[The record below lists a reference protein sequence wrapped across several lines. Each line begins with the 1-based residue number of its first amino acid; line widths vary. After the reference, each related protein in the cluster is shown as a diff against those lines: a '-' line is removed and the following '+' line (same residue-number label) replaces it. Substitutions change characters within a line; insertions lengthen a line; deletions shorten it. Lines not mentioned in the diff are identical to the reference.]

1 MRLRRLDLIRYGHFS
16 DRSLELPTG
25 KPDLHIVVGPNEAGK
40 STALSAVGDLLF
52 GIPGKSALNFLHD
65 YREMRV
71 GAALEAD
78 GEVLEIHRRKGIKG
92 TLRSADD
99 QPIPSGEHALRPFLR
114 GADRNFFER
123 MFGLDHARLRA
134 GGEEILQGDGD
145 DAGQQIF
152 GASSGIQ
159 GLQRRLQL
167 LDDEAAQLWTNR
179 RSGVRKYYIAD
190 DRLKEADRRRRDHTV
205 STDKWRDLSRT
216 FARCRDD
223 LGQLQQQIS
232 ETGREL
238 RKVGR
243 IRRVARNVAKRSTL
257 ANQINALGEIVEFE
271 AGTAQRLR
279 EAETERRDAT
289 LLLKQARS
297 ELDKTRDK
305 RAAIHWDERLLGRKT
320 EIGSLHNQR
329 ISVSK
334 GVADLPELRR
344 KLLEQ
349 QQSLVARALEV
360 GWGELG
366 ADAIAARVPR
376 SSKLTTMR
384 TALTKWDRQR
394 TQVEAA
400 QASAYE
406 ATSRLQGIRD
416 DLANVGTGRDTD
428 NLKALIEA
436 TKREFG
442 GIGAQV
448 ATERAKATEAAADAR
463 RLHSAMDPQP
473 ASIEEAVSLATPS
486 ELDIR
491 GWRDRRRDLD
501 KELDTHHE
509 QRATARK
516 ELATASAYV
525 EQLVTEAKPVTLED
539 LHEAREGRDS
549 LWAQLREGLL
559 DGAGLSAGD
568 RFAAAADPRQLA
580 DEYQQAVKNADQV
593 GDLRIDSAEAN
604 ARVAEAKRSIVD
616 IKSRLAGIETELA
629 RLEEN
634 DRQLAAEWSDLWKTI
649 PFEPLGAE
657 KMRTW
662 LATHGE
668 LADAV
673 SSSDKHQRSLAA
685 LRDQEAQAVRKLTT
699 ELEEL
704 GEDCS
709 GLGQQSL
716 TTALERAR
724 GVQAEN
730 EQTTESRKRLERDLR
745 HAERDEAEKLSRV
758 TRESSE
764 LEQLEDQWAA
774 LSADIGLDRES
785 SPLVRA
791 RMVDALDEMNREV
804 GSIRD
809 LQAGRIE
816 KIERDKRRFADAV
829 SALARALVPNL
840 VERDPIE
847 AMVEIE
853 RRLTDAE
860 QAKEDASRKDEEI
873 QELERNIHAQ
883 SRNLQ
888 KAKSLIESLQ
898 AQAGAGDI
906 EGLWAAIEKADHKRD
921 MEDSL
926 EELTKAIEDDGD
938 GHRLEKLEQECSEV
952 DMDETAGR
960 EDTLQSSID
969 QLRKDAE
976 EARDRLRDARKA
988 FESVGG
994 EDAAAVAEGARQ
1006 GALAEIHD
1014 VAEHFV
1020 QARAAAC
1027 LLRWAVERYRKE
1039 RQGPMLARAGELF
1052 SRLTLGSFTHLDL
1065 EFDDQ
1070 DQAQIVGCRQGGAR
1084 VPTHGMSDGSADQL
1098 YLALRVAAL
1107 EDYLEQSPRMPF
1119 LADDLFIN
1127 FDDAR
1132 AAAGLK
1138 VLAGLAQLC
1147 QVIFFTH
1154 HEHLAELAQE
1164 SLDFPV
1170 RVLRIGS

>member
-1 MRLRRLDLIRYGHFS
+1 MRIKRLDLIRYGHFS
-16 DRSLELPTG
+16 DRSLELPSG
-25 KPDLHIVVGPNEAGK
+25 KPDLHVVVGPNETGK
-40 STALSAVGDLLF
+40 STALSAVADLLF
-52 GIPGKSALNFLHD
+52 GIPTKSPFNFLHD
-65 YREMRV
+65 YGEMRI

-78 GEVLEIHRRKGIKG
+78 SEVLEVRRRKGIKG
-92 TLRSADD
+92 TLLSTDD
-99 QPIPSGEHALRPFLR
+99 RAIPSGEHALRPFLR
-114 GADRNFFER
+114 GAGRNFFER

-134 GGEEILQGDGD
+134 GGREILQGDGD

-159 GLQRRLQL
+159 GLQSRLKL
-167 LDDEAAQLWTNR
+167 LDDEATQLWTNR
-179 RSGVRKYYIAD
+179 RSGTRKYYIAD
-190 DRLKEADRRRRDHTV
+190 DRLKEADRQRRDHTV
-205 STDKWRDLSRT
+205 STDKWLDLRRT
-216 FARCRDD
+216 FARCQED
-223 LGQLQQQIS
+223 LDRLQQQIR
-232 ETGREL
+232 ETGSEL
-238 RKVGR
+238 RKIGR

-279 EAETERRDAT
+279 EAENERRDAT
-289 LLLKQARS
+289 LLLEQARS
-297 ELDKTRDK
+297 ELDKTRAE
-305 RAAIHWDERLLGRKT
+305 RTAIHWDEKLLGRKT
-320 EIGSLHNQR
+320 EIGSLHNRR

-334 GVADLPELRR
+334 GIADLPELRR
-344 KLLEQ
+344 RLLEQ
-349 QQSLVARALEV
+349 QHSLVARALEV
-360 GWGELG
+360 GWDELG

-376 SSKLTTMR
+376 SSKLTTLR
-384 TALTKWDRQR
+384 TALTEWDRQR
-394 TQVEAA
+394 TQVGAA
-400 QASAYE
+400 QASAHE

-416 DLANVGTGRDTD
+416 DLANVGTSKDTE

-436 TKREFG
+436 TKRQYG
-442 GIGAQV
+442 GIAAQI
-448 ATERAKATEAAADAR
+448 ATEQAKATESAADAR
-463 RLHSAMDPQP
+463 RLYSAMDPQP
-473 ASIEEAVSLATPS
+473 ASIEEAVSLTTPS
-486 ELDIR
+486 ELDVQ

-501 KELDTHHE
+501 KQLDTHHE
-509 QRATARK
+509 QRAGARK
-516 ELATASAYV
+516 ELASASEYV
-525 EQLVTEAKPVTLED
+525 EQLVAEAKPVTLED
-539 LHEAREGRDS
+539 LLEAREARDS
-549 LWAQLREGLL
+549 LWAQLRDGLIN
-559 DGAGLSAGD
+559 GASLSAGD
-568 RFAAAADPRQLA
+568 QFAAAAHPRQLA
-580 DEYQQAVKNADQV
+580 EEYQQAVKNADQV
-593 GDLRIDSAEAN
+593 GDLRVDSAEAN
-604 ARVAEAKRSIVD
+604 ARVAEAKRRVVE

-673 SSSDKHQRSLAA
+673 SSSDKHERSLAA
-685 LRDQEAQAVRKLTT
+685 LRDQEAQALRKLTT
-699 ELEEL
+699 ELEGL

-716 TTALERAR
+716 TTVLERAG

-758 TRESSE
+758 ARESSE

-774 LSADIGLDRES
+774 LSADLGLDRES
-785 SPLVRA
+785 SALERA
-791 RMVDALDEMNREV
+791 HMVDALDEMNREL

-809 LQAGRIE
+809 LQANRIE
-816 KIERDKRRFADAV
+816 KIERDKRRFSAEV
-829 SALARALVPNL
+829 TALARALVPNL
-840 VERDPIE
+840 VELDPVE

-853 RRLTDAE
+853 RRLRDAE
-860 QAKEDASRKDEEI
+860 QAKEGASRKDEEI
-873 QELERNIHAQ
+873 KELERDIHAQ

-888 KAKSLIESLQ
+888 KAESLIESLQ

-906 EGLWAAIEKADHKRD
+906 EGLWAAIKKADDKRT
-921 MEDSL
+921 MKDSV
-926 EELTKAIEDDGD
+926 EELTNAILKDGD
-938 GHRLEKLEQECSEV
+938 EHPLEKLEQECSEV
-952 DMDETAGR
+952 DMDETRDR
-960 EDTLQSSID
+960 EDDLQSSID
-969 QLRKDAE
+969 QLRKDE
-976 EARDRLRDARKA
+976 DEARDRLREARRA

-994 EDAAAVAEGARQ
+994 EEAAAVAEGARQ
-1006 GALAEIHD
+1006 GALAEIHE
-1014 VAEHFV
+1014 VAERFV

-1052 SRLTLGSFTHLDL
+1052 SRLTIGSFTHLDL

-1107 EDYLEQSPRMPF
+1107 ESYLEQSPQLPF

-1127 FDDAR
+1127 FDDQR
-1132 AAAGLK
+1132 SAAGFE
-1138 VLAGLAQLC
+1138 VLASLAGRC

-1154 HEHLAELAQE
+1154 HDHLATLAQQ
-1164 SLDFPV
+1164 SLGFPV
-1170 RVLRIGS
+1170 HVLRL